1 MKHLKK
7 FDELSFY
14 NKDLVSILPNDLTII
29 KGDKKITYHKGEIMK
44 NASMIQITY
53 TNSDIW
59 GEPETL
65 ELDFYIID
73 HTKYTKINMDITHG
87 DEVVCSFSIIPP
99 NTVSQGLSTSYGS
112 KFDPSNTIFAFDD
125 RSLNGIVGFFNN
137 LKVGFELSTDDFT
150 FLKG

>member
-1 MKHLKK
+1 
-7 FDELSFY
+7 
-14 NKDLVSILPNDLTII
+14 
-29 KGDKKITYHKGEIMK
+29 
-44 NASMIQITY
+44 
-53 TNSDIW
+53 
-59 GEPETL
+59 
-65 ELDFYIID
+65 
-73 HTKYTKINMDITHG
+73 MDITHG

-125 RSLNGIVGFFNN
+125 RSLNGIVSFFNN